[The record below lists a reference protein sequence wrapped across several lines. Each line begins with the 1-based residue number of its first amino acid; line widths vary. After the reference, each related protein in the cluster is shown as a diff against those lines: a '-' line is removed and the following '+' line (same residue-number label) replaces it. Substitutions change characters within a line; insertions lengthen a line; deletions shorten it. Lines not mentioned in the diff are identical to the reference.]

1 MVNIAVFLNLY
12 IKTTT
17 NAVVFVF
24 IGTKSRDF
32 AQLWLLIYL
41 TPKFETSQSKGKTT
55 AFAVALLF
63 HHGTSVTLAPAE
75 GQLWLLIY
83 LTLKLQASESGIQL
97 LNIIFILSNNYI

>member
-1 MVNIAVFLNLY
+1 MIPVMVNIAVFLNLY

-41 TPKFETSQSKGKTT
+41 TPKFETSKSKGKTT
-55 AFAVALLF
+55 TFAVALLLPSW
-63 HHGTSVTLAPAE
+63 HKRDACASWGE
-75 GQLWLLIY
+75 GKLLF
-83 LTLKLQASESGIQL
+83 KR
-97 LNIIFILSNNYI
+97 